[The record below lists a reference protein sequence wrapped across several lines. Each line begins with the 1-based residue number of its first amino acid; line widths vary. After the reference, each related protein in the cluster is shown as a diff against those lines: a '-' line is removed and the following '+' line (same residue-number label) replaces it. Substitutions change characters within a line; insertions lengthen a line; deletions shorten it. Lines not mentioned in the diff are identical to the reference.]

1 MESTDFSTI
10 DDMTIEQKSAPED
23 ETGNASGNSNTFK
36 KTVGARKKLREIEEF
51 RVANKDSSDSYIK
64 EQLKNNR
71 ALKRALN
78 LEVKERIE
86 NITNR
91 VVICDDAN
99 DRQRII
105 EFEESSVLNDVD
117 YNHYFNKIRRLDLDS
132 VIRSIKEDYPSD
144 GYEKIN
150 LMFGR
155 KFDKI

>member
-105 EFEESSVLNDVD
+105 EF
-117 YNHYFNKIRRLDLDS
+117 
-132 VIRSIKEDYPSD
+132 
-144 GYEKIN
+144 
-150 LMFGR
+150 
-155 KFDKI
+155 